1 MFPDIADLLPHRPPF
16 LMLESVQEASGHR
29 LVARAKFQTEDYGV
43 AGDAVLAGAL
53 VECLAQAVAALQG
66 LAAWR
71 RGQALPRGMLVGVD
85 DFTVL
90 TPVRPGQ
97 ALAIEVVITRELPPF
112 ALAEGA
118 ITRGGEVVARGG
130 LKFFLQDDADAAQK
144 KTPA

>member
-1 MFPDIADLLPHRPPF
+1 MFPDITALLPHRPPF
-16 LMLESVQEASGHR
+16 LMLASVHEASGHH
-29 LVARAKFQTEDYGV
+29 LVALANFQSGDYGV
-43 AGDAVLAGAL
+43 AGENVLAGAL

-66 LAAWR
+66 LAAYR
-71 RGQALPRGMLVGVD
+71 RGEAPPTGMLVGVD

-112 ALAEGA
+112 ALAEGV
-118 ITRGGEVVARGG
+118 ITRGDEVVARGG